1 MVRDQIDWMMLW
13 LSKQPEWTRA
23 KELSINN
30 NSFGVGGRAELVEG
44 EADSDGSRSKIR
56 FLPSHDCS
64 ASLWYR
70 GHYIRASRDL
80 VQDGPFYM
88 KEVLTMKWVF
98 RHRPRFRR
106 C

>member
-1 MVRDQIDWMMLW
+1 MMVW

-23 KELSINN
+23 KELSISTD
-30 NSFGVGGRAELVEG
+30 SFGVGSRAVLVEG
-44 EADSDGSRSKIR
+44 EADDNSQPKIR

-70 GHYIRASRDL
+70 GHYIRLSRSQ

-88 KEVLTMKWVF
+88 KEILTM
-98 RHRPRFRR
+98 R
-106 C
+106 